1 MRILLVSM
9 PFGALD
15 RPALGLSLLKSAL
28 IRDGHDCRIA
38 YAFEPLVEMIGPE
51 TYQWLGDEVPYT
63 AFPGDWCFTLPLYG
77 RDPDRDWAYVTRILR
92 DEWQMTA
99 ADIRRIVAVREA
111 TPAYLDRLETLYAW
125 DSYDVIGFTS
135 TFVQN
140 LASLAM
146 ARRLK
151 ARHPRPR
158 LVFGGANWEG
168 DMGKALFETFPFVD
182 HVCQG
187 EADESFPALI
197 GALAAGRPAPRIP
210 GVLSRGADPV
220 RAQPVQAMD
229 RLPMPDFSDYFAMR
243 DRTVP
248 ELPATLLMETSR
260 GCWWGAK
267 HHCTFCGLNGEGM
280 GFRVKS
286 PDRALAE
293 FAHVGAYPG
302 EMLSVVDNILDMGYF
317 GSVLPELAR
326 RPLLQPIFYETKA
339 NLSRDQVRGLRE
351 AGILT
356 IQPGI
361 ENLSDRVLKLMRKG
375 TTALRNIQLLKWA
388 REYGVGV
395 EWNIL
400 YGFPGEVDADYEET
414 LALIPKIAHLQ
425 APSGI
430 GPVRIDRFAPYYETP
445 EAFGITGLRPLPVF
459 DHLYP
464 FEADIRARIA
474 CYFDAEHGASLA
486 SPKLVARLGQAVDTW
501 RAQRGATL
509 RVSDD
514 GRTLTVT
521 DTRRGRALRHR
532 LGGAD
537 RLIYLACDK
546 AQSAS
551 GVARILAREDR
562 GEITEA
568 RIAARL
574 EDLIAADLVIR
585 SGNTYLSLG
594 VFDRFPTDWDTAPE
608 TRSVEEA
615 VHATEIHRD
624 PVDARHGR
632 DAGQRRFQPVRAQD
646 AP

>member
-1 MRILLVSM
+1 MMRITVMRILLVSM

-28 IRDGHDCRIA
+28 VRGGHDCQIA
-38 YAFEPLVEMIGPE
+38 YAFEPLVEMIGAA
-51 TYQWLGDEVPYT
+51 TYQWVSDDVPYT

-92 DEWQMTA
+92 NEWQMTTA
-99 ADIRRIVAVREA
+99 EIRRIVAVREA
-111 TPAYLDRLETLYAW
+111 TPAYLDRLETLYPW
-125 DSYDVIGFTS
+125 GSYDVVGFTS

-140 LASLAM
+140 IASLAM

-158 LVFGGANWEG
+158 IVFGGANWEG
-168 DMGKALFETFPFVD
+168 DMGQALFQTFPFVD

-197 GALAAGRPAPRIP
+197 GALAAGRRAPRIP
-210 GVLSRGADPV
+210 GVLSRDADPV

-229 RLPMPDFSDYFAMR
+229 RLPLPDFSDYFAMR

-248 ELPATLLMETSR
+248 DLAATLLMETSR

-280 GFRVKS
+280 AFRVKS

-302 EMLSVVDNILDMGYF
+302 EMLSIVDNILDMGYF
-317 GSVLPELAR
+317 DSVLPGLAR
-326 RPLLQPIFYETKA
+326 RPLDQPIFYETKA
-339 NLSRDQVRGLRE
+339 NLSRAQVRGLRE

-400 YGFPGEVDADYEET
+400 YGFPGEVDADYDDT
-414 LALIPKIAHLQ
+414 LALIPKLSHLQ

-464 FEADIRARIA
+464 FGPETRARIA
-474 CYFDAEHGASLA
+474 CYFEADHGASLA
-486 SPKLVARLGQAVDTW
+486 SPGLVARLGQAVDGW
-501 RAQRGATL
+501 RARRGATL
-509 RVSDD
+509 RGVDD
-514 GRTLTVT
+514 GAALTIT
-521 DTRRGRALRHR
+521 DTRRTRPLRHR
-532 LGGAD
+532 LTGAD
-537 RLIYLACDK
+537 RLICLACDK

-551 GVARILAREDR
+551 GIARALARAGR
-562 GEITEA
+562 GDVGEGRIT
-568 RIAARL
+568 ARL
-574 EDLIAADLVIR
+574 DDLVAADLVIR
-585 SGNTYLSLG
+585 SGSTYLFLG
-594 VFDRFPTDWDTAPE
+594 VHDHFPTGWEAAPAPDT
-608 TRSVEEA
+608 VEEA
-615 VHATEIHRD
+615 PHATEFRPD

-632 DAGQRRFQPVRAQD
+632 DAGQRQF
-646 AP
+646 

>member
-38 YAFEPLVEMIGPE
+38 YAFEPLVEMIGAE
-51 TYQWLGDEVPYT
+51 TYQWISDDVPYT

-99 ADIRRIVAVREA
+99 GDISRIVAVREA
-111 TPAYLDRLETLYAW
+111 TPRYLDRLEALYPW
-125 DSYDVIGFTS
+125 DSYDVVGFTS

-140 LASLAM
+140 IASLAM
-146 ARRLK
+146 ARRLT
-151 ARHPRPR
+151 ARDPRPR
-158 LVFGGANWEG
+158 IVFGGANWEG
-168 DMGKALFETFPFVD
+168 DMGQALFETFPFVD

-197 GALAAGRPAPRIP
+197 GALAAGQAAPRIP

-229 RLPMPDFSDYFAMR
+229 RLPLPDFSDYFAMR
-243 DRTVP
+243 DRTAP
-248 ELPATLLMETSR
+248 DLAATLLMETSR

-317 GSVLPELAR
+317 GSVLPALAK
-326 RPLLQPIFYETKA
+326 RPLVQPIFYETKA
-339 NLSRDQVRGLRE
+339 NLSRAQVRGLRD

-400 YGFPGEVDADYEET
+400 YGFPGEVDSDYDDT
-414 LALIPKIAHLQ
+414 LGLIPKLAHLQ

-445 EAFGITGLRPLPVF
+445 EAFGITALRPLPVF

-464 FEADIRARIA
+464 FESETQARIA
-474 CYFDAEHGASLA
+474 CYFEADHAASLA
-486 SPKLVARLGQAVDTW
+486 SPGLVERLGQAIDGW

-509 RVSDD
+509 RVVDD
-514 GRTLTVT
+514 GQQLTIT
-521 DTRRGRALRHR
+521 DTRRGRALQHR
-532 LGGAD
+532 LKGAD
-537 RLIYLACDK
+537 RLICLACDK
-546 AQSAS
+546 AQSAP
-551 GVARILAREDR
+551 GIAQALARAGR
-562 GEITEA
+562 GDVSEA
-568 RIAARL
+568 RITARL
-574 EDLIAADLVIR
+574 DDLVAADLVIR
-585 SGNTYLSLG
+585 SGSTYLSLG
-594 VFDRFPTDWDTAPE
+594 VFDRFPIDWDVAPE
-608 TRSVEEA
+608 ARIVEEA
-615 VHATEIHRD
+615 SHAMERRQDSVDHRI
-624 PVDARHGR
+624 GR
-632 DAGQRRFQPVRAQD
+632 DTGQRQFQPVRAQD